1 MEIGALLLI
10 TLPVALRAMVPIAL
24 AAIGEVV
31 AERAGVVNIGLEG
44 ILVISAFAAV
54 VGAQAAGTP
63 WVGLAAGMLAG
74 AAVALL
80 HGWIGIYLKGDQ
92 IISGVGINLLGIGL
106 VGFGAMALW
115 GNRSLQLDYALW
127 VPGLPVPWGSLSP
140 LVPLTVLIAGLT
152 WWLLHRTAFG
162 LRVQAVGENPEAADV
177 VGVPV
182 ERVRLLA
189 VVYGGLLGGL
199 GGAFLSLDW
208 THTITNTLPAGRG
221 FIALATVVFSK
232 LNPLLALVGGFL
244 FGYFEALAIQLDSA
258 ASGGGGP
265 ALPSQFVRMIPYV
278 ATLVVVAGAIGR
290 ARFPKAIAQP
300 YRRE

>member
-1 MEIGALLLI
+1 MDIGMLLLI

-24 AAIGEVV
+24 AAVGEVF

-54 VGAQAAGTP
+54 VGAWLSGSP
-63 WVGLAAGMLAG
+63 WVGLALGMLAG
-74 AAVALL
+74 AAVGLL
-80 HGWIGIYLKGDQ
+80 HGFISIYLKGDQ

-106 VGFGAMALW
+106 VGFGAVVLW
-115 GNRSLQLDYALW
+115 GGKSSMVESALQI
-127 VPGLPVPWGSLSP
+127 PGIPVPWGSLSP
-140 LVPLTVLIAGLT
+140 LVPVTVLVALFT

-182 ERVRLLA
+182 ERVRLIA
-189 VVYGGLLGGL
+189 VLYGGMLGGL

-208 THTITNTLPAGRG
+208 LGAITNTLPAGRG

-232 LNPLLALVGGFL
+232 LNPLLALFGGFL
-244 FGYFEALAIQLDSA
+244 FGYFDALAIQLASA
-258 ASGGGGP
+258 AGGGEQAIP
-265 ALPSQFVRMIPYV
+265 YQFVRMIPYI
-278 ATLVVVAGAIGR
+278 ATLIVVAGAIGR

>member
-1 MEIGALLLI
+1 MDIGTLLLI

-24 AAIGEVV
+24 TAIGEVF

-44 ILVISAFAAV
+44 ILVIGAFVAV
-54 VGAQAAGTP
+54 VGAQIFGDP
-63 WVGLAAGMLAG
+63 WVGMALGVLAG
-74 AAVALL
+74 ALVGLV
-80 HGWIGIYLKGDQ
+80 HGLISIHLKGDQ

-106 VGFGAMALW
+106 VGFGAVVLWGGKTWQVPHALW
-115 GNRSLQLDYALW
+115 IPSI
-127 VPGLPVPWGSLSP
+127 PVPWGSLSP
-140 LVPLTVLIAGLT
+140 LVPVTVFFAVLT
-152 WWLLHRTAFG
+152 WWLLQKTTIG
-162 LRVQAVGENPEAADV
+162 LRVKAVGENPESADV

-182 ERVRLLA
+182 ERVRLMA
-189 VVYGGLLGGL
+189 VIYGAALGGL

-221 FIALATVVFSK
+221 FIALAAVVFSK
-232 LNPLLALVGGFL
+232 LNPLLALFGGFL
-244 FGYFEALAIQLDSA
+244 FGYFDALAIQLASA
-258 ASGGGGP
+258 SSGGQIVP
-265 ALPSQFVRMIPYV
+265 YQFVRMIPYI

>member
-1 MEIGALLLI
+1 MDIGMLLLI

-24 AAIGEVV
+24 AAIGEVF

-54 VGAQAAGTP
+54 VGAWLSGNP
-63 WVGLAAGMLAG
+63 WVGLALGMLAG
-74 AAVALL
+74 AMVGLL
-80 HGWIGIYLKGDQ
+80 HGFISVYLKGDQ

-106 VGFGAMALW
+106 VGFGAVVLW
-115 GNRSLQLDYALW
+115 GGKSSMVESGLQI
-127 VPGLPVPWGSLSP
+127 PGIPVPWGSLSP
-140 LVPLTVLIAGLT
+140 LVPVTVLVALIT
-152 WWLLHRTAFG
+152 WWLLQRTAFG
-162 LRVQAVGENPEAADV
+162 LQVQAVGENPEAADV

-182 ERVRLLA
+182 ERVRLIA
-189 VVYGGLLGGL
+189 VLYGGILGGL

-208 THTITNTLPAGRG
+208 LGTITNTLPAGRG

-232 LNPLLALVGGFL
+232 LNPLLALFGGFL
-244 FGYFEALAIQLDSA
+244 FGYFDALAIQLASA
-258 ASGGGGP
+258 AGGSGQAIP
-265 ALPSQFVRMIPYV
+265 YQFVRMIPYI
-278 ATLVVVAGAIGR
+278 ATLVVVAGAIGQ